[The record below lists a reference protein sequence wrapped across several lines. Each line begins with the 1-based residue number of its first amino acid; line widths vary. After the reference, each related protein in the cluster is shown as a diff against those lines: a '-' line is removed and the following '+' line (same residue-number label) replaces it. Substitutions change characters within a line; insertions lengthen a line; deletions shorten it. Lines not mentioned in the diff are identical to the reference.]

1 MKKVYFIS
9 GLGADKRAFSFLDLS
24 FCEPVFIEWIKPY
37 KKESLKDYALRL
49 KVQIPDPHPI
59 IIGVSFGGMLATE
72 IAKSD
77 PSAKAIIIAS
87 NKTKSEFPKIFLAG
101 KYIPAYQWVPAS
113 FLKKAT
119 LIRNKFFGPRGE
131 KQKEMF
137 KQILND
143 TDTNFSK
150 WAIYSILH
158 WENLEIPANLT
169 HIHGTSDKLLP
180 YRLVKADFTIEG
192 GSHLMVMNQ
201 HHDIS
206 ILLKKL
212 II

>member
-24 FCEPVFIEWIKPY
+24 FCEPVYIEWIKPLP
-37 KKESLKDYALRL
+37 KESLKNYALRL
-49 KVQIPDPHPI
+49 KDQIPDPSPV

-87 NKTKSEFPKIFLAG
+87 NKTKNEFPKIFLAG
-101 KYIPAYQWVPAS
+101 KYVPAYKWVPPS
-113 FLKKAT
+113 LLKKAT
-119 LIRNKFFGPRGE
+119 LIRNKFFGPKGE

-137 KQILND
+137 KQILKD

-158 WENLEIPANLT
+158 WDNAEIPANLT
-169 HIHGTSDKLLP
+169 HIHGTSDRLLP
-180 YRLVKADFTIEG
+180 YRLVKADFAIKG

-201 HHDIS
+201 HDDIS
-206 ILLKKL
+206 ALLKKL
-212 II
+212 IV

>member
-24 FCEPVFIEWIKPY
+24 FCEPVYIEWIKPLP
-37 KKESLKDYALRL
+37 KESLKDYALRL
-49 KVQIPDPHPI
+49 KDQITDPHPVV
-59 IIGVSFGGMLATE
+59 IGVSFGGMLATE

-87 NKTKSEFPKIFLAG
+87 NKTKNEFPKIFLAG
-101 KYIPAYQWVPAS
+101 KYIPAYKWVPPAL
-113 FLKKAT
+113 LKKAT
-119 LIRNKFFGPRGE
+119 LIRNKFFGPKGE
-131 KQKEMF
+131 KQKQIF
-137 KQILND
+137 KEILND
-143 TDTNFSK
+143 ADTDFSK

-158 WENLEIPANLT
+158 WDNAEIPANLT
-169 HIHGTSDKLLP
+169 HIHGTSDRLLP
-180 YRLVKADFTIEG
+180 YRLVKADFAIKG

-201 HHDIS
+201 HDDIS
-206 ILLKKL
+206 ALLKKL

>member
-24 FCEPVFIEWIKPY
+24 FCEPVFIEWIKPQE
-37 KKESLKDYALRL
+37 KESLKDYALRL
-49 KVQIPDPHPI
+49 KDQITDQHPT

-77 PSAKAIIIAS
+77 PSVKAIIIAS
-87 NKTKSEFPKIFLAG
+87 NKTKNEFPKIFLAG
-101 KYIPAYQWVPAS
+101 KYIPAYKWVPPS
-113 FLKKAT
+113 LLKKAT
-119 LIRNKFFGPRGE
+119 LIRNKFFGPKGE
-131 KQKEMF
+131 KQKQVFRE
-137 KQILND
+137 ILND
-143 TDTNFSK
+143 ADTDFSK
-150 WAIYSILH
+150 WAIYSILN
-158 WENLEIPANLT
+158 WDNAEIPANLT
-169 HIHGTSDKLLP
+169 HIHVTSDKLLP

-206 ILLKKL
+206 ALLKKL